1 MGRQNWSS
9 PPTVYAPGTNMQVV
23 FGNSNKIQRNVKRVT
38 GLFTLNA
45 RPMQS
50 GEKFQETLSDPLH
63 RPGADIM
70 QIARTNASIAG
81 PSRAHIR
88 PAAPQQVSWKN
99 SYTLAAKT
107 AAPIGPLDQQISKS
121 ILQRISSGLSMFGGG
136 TS

>member
-23 FGNSNKIQRNVKRVT
+23 FGNSDKMQRSRRRIG

-50 GEKFQETLSDPLH
+50 GEKYLETTSDPLH
-63 RPGADIM
+63 RPGKDIM

-81 PSRAHIR
+81 ASRGHIR
-88 PAAPQQVSWKN
+88 PAAPQQVKWKN
-99 SYTLAAKT
+99 AYTLAAKT
-107 AAPIGPLDQQISKS
+107 AAPIGPLNNQINQS